1 VKITAVKAFPV
12 AAKGRHALFV
22 KVYTD
27 AGVTGVGE
35 GGFWGRELA
44 VAEAVRSAERLLIGE
59 DPTRIDHIWQTLYR
73 GTFWRGGPVLGTA
86 ISAIDIALW
95 DLNAKALGVPV
106 YRLLGGKSR
115 DRVRCYAHLG
125 DVPREEMVRRAK
137 ALVADGW
144 TVVRYATLQDMATG
158 VLEPRESIRRCV
170 GDTAAVR
177 AAVGEDVDI
186 VIDFHLRLNPN
197 HAIEL
202 GRALEPY
209 RPFFLEDP
217 IRCENP
223 GSYRLVR
230 DHVNLP
236 IATGEHLVGKW
247 EFRELVEGD
256 LIDYARPDLCV
267 FGGLTEAKKLAG
279 WCETHYINVAPHNP
293 LGPISTAACVA
304 LCTAVPNFGVLE
316 LSWRPGQLADV
327 VKGGPRLEGGY
338 LVPSDEPGLGV
349 DIDDA
354 AAAELA
360 DRFERWDLP
369 RLRRSD
375 GSFTDW

>member
-1 VKITAVKAFPV
+1 MKITAVKAFPV
-12 AAKGRHALFV
+12 AVDGRRALFV

-27 AGVTGVGE
+27 EGLTGVGE

-44 VAEAVRSAERLLIGE
+44 VVEAIRSAERLLVGQ
-59 DPTRIDHIWQTLYR
+59 DPTRIDHIWQMLYR

-125 DVPREEMVRRAK
+125 DVPRETMVSRAK
-137 ALVADGW
+137 ALVAEGF
-144 TVVRYATLQDMATG
+144 TVVRFAPLQDMATG
-158 VLEPRESIRRCV
+158 ILEPRASIKRCI
-170 GDTAAVR
+170 GDAEAVR
-177 AAVGEDVDI
+177 ATVGPDVDI
-186 VIDFHLRLNPN
+186 AIDFHLRFSPS

-202 GRALEPY
+202 GRALEPF

-217 IRCENP
+217 IRFENA

-230 DHVNLP
+230 DHVHLP
-236 IATGEHLVGKW
+236 IATGEHIVGKW
-247 EFRELVEGD
+247 DFRELVEGD
-256 LIDYARPDLCV
+256 LIDYARPDLCI
-267 FGGLTEAKKLAG
+267 FGGLTEAKKLAS
-279 WCETHYINVAPHNP
+279 WCETHYINMAPHNP

-316 LSWRPGQLADV
+316 LAWRPGQMASV
-327 VKGGPRLEGGY
+327 VKGGPRLEGGH

-354 AAAELA
+354 VAAELA
-360 DRFERWDLP
+360 TRFERWDLTH
-369 RLRRSD
+369 LRRAD